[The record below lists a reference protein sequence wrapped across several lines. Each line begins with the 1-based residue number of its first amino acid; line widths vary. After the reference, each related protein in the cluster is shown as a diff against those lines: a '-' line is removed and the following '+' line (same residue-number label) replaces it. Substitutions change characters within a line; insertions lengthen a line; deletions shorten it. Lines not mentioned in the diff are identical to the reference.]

1 MCRIHR
7 HALWILGEYA
17 TSKDDIMS
25 VIDEIKKGLGP
36 VPIVEDEM
44 RLAAGDIPEGIAL
57 CTFIPLIS
65 KTLVPLLYI

>member
-17 TSKDDIMS
+17 TNKDDIMS

-44 RLAAGDIPEGIAL
+44 RLAAGDIPEGIVYCIL
-57 CTFIPLIS
+57 LLPIS
-65 KTLVPLLYI
+65 KTLL